1 MIVAQ
6 KMEDAMDHQ
15 KEDLV
20 LSLPSNRP
28 GLASGSFYGDD
39 HIPQNLGVNHGRLP
53 TRHGKSDDVGGAVAI
68 KILPVQPGD
77 PFIIC

>member
-1 MIVAQ
+1 MIIAQ
-6 KMEDAMDHQ
+6 KVKDAMDHQ

-20 LSLPSNRP
+20 LSLSSNRP

-39 HIPQNLGVNHGRLP
+39 HIPQNLGVNPGGLP
-53 TRHGKSDDVGGAVAI
+53 TRHGKSDDIGGTAAI

-77 PFIIC
+77 SFIIC